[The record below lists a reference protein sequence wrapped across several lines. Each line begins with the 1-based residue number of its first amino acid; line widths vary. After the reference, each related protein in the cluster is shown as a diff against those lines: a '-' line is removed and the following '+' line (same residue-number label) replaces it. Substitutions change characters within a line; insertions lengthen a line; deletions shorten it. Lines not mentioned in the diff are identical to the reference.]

1 MHRCNN
7 KNQCLRKKLN
17 RFRRRQEEVEEE
29 EEEVEVGVEEVVEQ
43 KEKIDA
49 KHHYFLHKY

>member
-1 MHRCNN
+1 
-7 KNQCLRKKLN
+7 
-17 RFRRRQEEVEEE
+17 VEEE